1 MDYYI
6 RVMKHKKNSNLLSNS
21 VKNEIMDMKKDLTES
36 KKVKNIPNWIFLLFV
51 IGLLTALC
59 LTKFS

>member
-21 VKNEIMDMKKDLTES
+21 VKNEIMDMKKDQTES